1 MELLGAKEEG
11 YKGLMADVSPMDML
25 TTLVRASASFM
36 LNTGRLLQYE
46 RLSEYQE
53 DWVQRQ

>member
-1 MELLGAKEEG
+1 MEFLEAKEEV

-53 DWVQRQ
+53 DWIQR